1 MSKSKKKFFPTQLG
15 LCFDHHV
22 VYCNVVK
29 GNQICCLSAQRLLAW
44 SAVRIK
50 QNHKHSWKTPTCAGS
65 RFFVFPNLPNTTT
78 SAQFFV
84 QSLFSEQF
92 VHSCQVRKL
101 GHFLTLFPLQ
111 CHQTA
116 RHFYWCCQFTSQ
128 SWSST
133 VIASVDKISFF
144 QLSTIVSIIPRML
157 TGLCEYFQGFWL
169 IDCLQHVRYTCPTLI
184 DPWFFKNT

>member
-1 MSKSKKKFFPTQLG
+1 MLWKVIRFVVCQPNGCLLG
-15 LCFDHHV
+15 VLFESNKIINIHEKHQRVQVLVFSCSRT
-22 VYCNVVK
+22 Y
-29 GNQICCLSAQRLLAW
+29 QIPPW
-44 SAVRIK
+44 
-50 QNHKHSWKTPTCAGS
+50 HSFLFNP
-65 RFFVFPNLPNTTT
+65 F
-78 SAQFFV
+78 
-84 QSLFSEQF
+84 FSEQF

-128 SWSST
+128 AWSST

-144 QLSTIVSIIPRML
+144 QLSTIVSIIPRMP

-169 IDCLQHVRYTCPTLI
+169 IDCCSMYDILVQ
-184 DPWFFKNT
+184 PWSTPDFLRIPKIPKI